1 MSVFNFIETFFLISL
16 GITFVLIMFLVYHF
30 RQRLDSLDQ
39 KQGTMFEIINNIIK
53 EITMIKQAVS
63 MNAMNSIPFRQPSV
77 PLFRASNLDQIK
89 ENDHVDED
97 SLHPSDETSETN
109 SDGVD
114 TDDDDEEE
122 EVDEDEDDEDDDIV
136 IEKIPVSDS
145 EEEAE
150 EEDNGLSTVKVINLD
165 INATFDVNEIPSLD
179 EEQLNAEDE
188 LLVTEDEVVEL
199 SSSDADPIIVS
210 KQIEEVP
217 SAHEPAEKEDDM
229 EVYRKMNLSSLKAL
243 LITKG
248 LRSDVSKLKKQDILK
263 ILEGAQ
269 E

>member
-1 MSVFNFIETFFLISL
+1 
-16 GITFVLIMFLVYHF
+16 MFLVYHF

-89 ENDHVDED
+89 ENEPVDED

-114 TDDDDEEE
+114 TDDDEEE

-145 EEEAE
+145 EEEAEEEEAE

-210 KQIEEVP
+210 KQIEEPP
-217 SAHEPAEKEDDM
+217 SAHEPVEKEDDM

>member
-1 MSVFNFIETFFLISL
+1 
-16 GITFVLIMFLVYHF
+16 MFLVYHF

>member
-1 MSVFNFIETFFLISL
+1 
-16 GITFVLIMFLVYHF
+16 MFLVYHF

-39 KQGTMFEIINNIIK
+39 KQSTMFEIINNIIK

-63 MNAMNSIPFRQPSV
+63 MNTLNSIPFRQPSV

-89 ENDHVDED
+89 ENDPVDED

-114 TDDDDEEE
+114 TDDDVDEDE
-122 EVDEDEDDEDDDIV
+122 EVDEDEDDEDDNIV

-145 EEEAE
+145 EEEEDEEDE
-150 EEDNGLSTVKVINLD
+150 EENRLSTVKVINLD

-188 LLVTEDEVVEL
+188 PLVTEDEVVEL
-199 SSSDADPIIVS
+199 STTEIEPIIVS
-210 KQIEEVP
+210 KQSEEPP
-217 SAHEPAEKEDDM
+217 SSDEPVEKEDDM

>member
-1 MSVFNFIETFFLISL
+1 
-16 GITFVLIMFLVYHF
+16 MFLVYHF

-89 ENDHVDED
+89 ENDPVDED
-97 SLHPSDETSETN
+97 SLRPSDETSETN